1 MNNKASG
8 LSDPE
13 FLNRIWYSGFC
24 NEKEIDRILRPKTAW
39 DYLLKRRA
47 DIIADHPRFT
57 RVFLNLS
64 RTKDYTGLD
73 SYFTDNHYKEY
84 INFLSKRDQEK
95 CKQVAYGDVFENDFN
110 GYATFNNDIGIII
123 YLIESL
129 RYFNNFI
136 NLAILEHIEDVPEN
150 IRLNALRI
158 AVRIALQNESM
169 DFLLD
174 PRGIV
179 PQTIFQRI
187 KDTTNKELLYVTGH
201 EFAHFLCGHL
211 DNNNLENRL
220 LFSLDSQKYYDR
232 VYNVSQQQEFE
243 ADLFSIKNAKYNKY
257 DLQYMLRAALIWFS
271 ALELVEYVQDIISP
285 SISWT
290 NSSHPKAKE
299 RYNNILNSFKISKAI
314 KAELSII
321 RKRIDFYKKFLQED
335 ISVNYD
341 SYEIYGSAYLDE
353 PNTEWRGRE
362 LIDRVDY

>member
-1 MNNKASG
+1 M
-8 LSDPE
+8 
-13 FLNRIWYSGFC
+13 
-24 NEKEIDRILRPKTAW
+24 
-39 DYLLKRRA
+39 
-47 DIIADHPRFT
+47 
-57 RVFLNLS
+57 
-64 RTKDYTGLD
+64 
-73 SYFTDNHYKEY
+73 
-84 INFLSKRDQEK
+84 
-95 CKQVAYGDVFENDFN
+95 FENDFN

>member
-13 FLNRIWYSGFC
+13 FLNRIWYYGFC

-39 DYLLKRRA
+39 DYLLKKRA

-57 RVFLNLS
+57 RVFLHFS

-73 SYFTDNHYKEY
+73 SYFTDDHYKEY

-95 CKQVAYGDVFENDFN
+95 CKQVAYGDVFANDFN

-123 YLIESL
+123 YLNESL

-232 VYNVSQQQEFE
+232 VYNVSQQQELE
-243 ADLFSIKNAKYNKY
+243 ADLFSIKNAKYNKC
-257 DLQYMLRAALIWFS
+257 DLQYILRAALIWFS

-285 SISWT
+285 SISWA
-290 NSSHPKAKE
+290 NSSHPEAKE
-299 RYNNILNSFKISKAI
+299 RYNNILNSFKISKST
-314 KAELSII
+314 KTELSII
-321 RKRIDFYKKFLQED
+321 RKRIDYYKKFLQED

-353 PNTEWRGRE
+353 PNTKWRGRE